1 MNKKWSKPKTIMNE
15 IAIVSTMLTIILF
28 IIHRFF
34 DIEII
39 ETLGI
44 TFLTISF
51 HFDIRLAIGSI
62 VPLFKSSINVN
73 NKWFKLNK
81 IENKLYEIMRVK
93 KWKSK
98 APTYE
103 PDEFNVEKHTYK
115 EIVVN
120 MCNSEIVH
128 EINVLI
134 SYLLLIFIIW
144 FGSPIVF
151 ILTSILASIY
161 DLQFV
166 IIQRYNRPRI
176 IKIMKRKE

>member
-1 MNKKWSKPKTIMNE
+1 MNKKWSKSKIIMNVA
-15 IAIVSTMLTIILF
+15 AIVSTILTIVLF
-28 IIHRFF
+28 IMHRF
-34 DIEII
+34 INTEII

-51 HFDIRLAIGSI
+51 HLDIRLVIGNI
-62 VPLFKSSINVN
+62 VPLFKSKINVN
-73 NKWFKLNK
+73 SKWFKLNRIEDK
-81 IENKLYEIMRVK
+81 IYKIIKVK

-98 APTYE
+98 VPTYE
-103 PDEFNVEKHTYK
+103 PDEFSTEKYSLE
-115 EIVVN
+115 EIVRN

-134 SYLLLIFIIW
+134 SYFPLIFIIW

-151 ILTSILASIY
+151 ILTSILASMY